1 MSKLIARTCLLF
13 VFGLAVTTAYAGIG
27 PKKGQTAPEFTLTDL
42 QKQSHSL
49 SELRKDGHVLLV
61 FWSTQC
67 HVCHAMIPQF
77 KQIHKQYGG
86 KGLTFVAINVGY
98 EDKDEVDD
106 YVFEYMLDYLILNED
121 DKKAQVAQDYRL
133 VGTPTIQLI
142 APDGTVKFRG
152 HHIPN
157 LDQLLAD
164 TGSNQ

>member
-1 MSKLIARTCLLF
+1 MFNVIARTCLIL
-13 VFGLAVTTAYAGIG
+13 VLGLAVTNASASIG
-27 PKKGQTAPEFTLTDL
+27 PKKGQTAPDFTMTDL

-61 FWSTQC
+61 FWSTKC

-86 KGLTFVAINVGY
+86 KGLTFVAINVGF

-121 DKKAQVAQDYRL
+121 NKKAQIAQDYRL

-142 APDGTVKFRG
+142 APDGTVKYRG
-152 HHIPN
+152 HRIPD
-157 LDQLLAD
+157 LETLLAD
-164 TGSNQ
+164 SDKGQ